1 MPQARPS
8 MSQGKLLWGEGAEVP
23 AGKQE
28 GNRVAVWPLASL
40 YLTQILLCH
49 LQAVCPALGVL
60 LRDWRTAV
68 LSIC

>member
-49 LQAVCPALGVL
+49 L
-60 LRDWRTAV
+60 
-68 LSIC
+68 